1 MATVNPVSRKKKF
14 LAPLISL
21 YKITP
26 QRSEKMG
33 GPQFEIGNETAWLS
47 TLVARK

>member
-1 MATVNPVSRKKKF
+1 MATVKPANKNTKF
-14 LAPLISL
+14 RTPLISL
-21 YKITP
+21 YKNTP

-33 GPQFEIGNETAWLS
+33 GPQFEMGNDTAWLS